1 MEKIMNDYI
10 NYEVANIKRFVVY
23 CEGVLKIIKKYF
35 DADVVEAQIIPG
47 ERKTVLIDTSTDKL
61 HVKVTLNMPLSLN
74 ISIFDKNEKV
84 LLMLE
89 NNYGHIHG
97 RTSISG
103 YPELIPLDRELFWFG
118 EDWKQNVWQRE
129 YNKEGELE

>member
-61 HVKVTLNMPLSLN
+61 HVKVIMNMPLSLN
-74 ISIFDKNEKV
+74 ISIFDKSEKV

-89 NNYGHIHG
+89 NNYGCIHG

-103 YPELIPLDRELFWFG
+103 YPELIPLDRDLFWFG

-129 YNKEGELE
+129 EGELE